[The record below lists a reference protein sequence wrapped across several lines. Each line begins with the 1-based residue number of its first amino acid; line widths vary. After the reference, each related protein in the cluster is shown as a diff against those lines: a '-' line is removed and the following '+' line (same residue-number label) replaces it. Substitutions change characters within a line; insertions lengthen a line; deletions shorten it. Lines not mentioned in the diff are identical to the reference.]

1 MDEILKKIEEIEKR
15 LNSIESWVGFWISQ
29 ESQATPPPPP
39 PVFTSPAVQGEAPS
53 PPSYAPEDLSGR
65 ELWQETP
72 KVPPWTPKMES
83 KNIESYIGRWWL
95 GIVGLTAIIFGM
107 SFFIK
112 YAFDNNW
119 IGETGRVMLGIA
131 MGLVFVVAGEI
142 LRLRIAKYSY
152 ILSGGG
158 LALFYLS
165 IYAAFSFYHL
175 IGQPTA
181 FIFMGLVTAFGVTL
195 SLFANAVELAALAAA
210 GGFLTP
216 YLLSTGIAN
225 DAGFFSYIAIL
236 NVGILAVAFF
246 KKWHQL
252 TLLGFTATVLN
263 FASWYGVYY
272 NSEKLFFAISVL
284 SVFYVIY
291 TLAGV
296 IANFATKKLSD
307 TGDLLVLTV
316 NPAWFFGWVYYLL
329 KPQYENSLGFVA
341 AGLAA
346 FYILFAYISSL
357 LNPDDKRLT
366 LFLGAIA
373 LVFLT
378 IAIPLQLDQNAITIA
393 WAVEAAV
400 LFSVGVILKNAN
412 MRMFALGVFL
422 IALLRLFAFDS
433 GQGNLAEFTLIFN
446 KRFFTYFMVIL
457 SSAVMVYVASIK
469 ISEFTAREK
478 GIRAFIGTALNV
490 LILIAISFEIYAF
503 FDARIFELNKKL
515 PQSNQRSI
523 YRTQPLNYYDVGYQ
537 LPNSQEYRSLTN
549 KRNVSISVF
558 WTLYAVLL
566 IGLGIIYK
574 NGFLRW
580 SALILFGITVA
591 KVFIFDLSFLA
602 TPQRIISFMVLGV
615 ILLVASYLYFRF
627 QKQLEGALSDKT

>member
-1 MDEILKKIEEIEKR
+1 MDELIKKIEEIEKR
-15 LNSIESWVGFWISQ
+15 LSAIESWVGFWISQ
-29 ESQATPPPPP
+29 ESQTVPPPPP
-39 PVFTSPAVQGEAPS
+39 IAVPS
-53 PPSYAPEDLSGR
+53 SVPTKPPTPPSYVLEDLSGR
-65 ELWQETP
+65 ESLQETP
-72 KVPPWTPKMES
+72 KTTMWVSETGPR
-83 KNIESYIGRWWL
+83 NLESYIGRWWL
-95 GIVGLTAIIFGM
+95 GIVGLVAIIFGM

-119 IGETGRVMLGIA
+119 IGETGRIMLGIA

-142 LRLRIAKYSY
+142 LRSRIAKYSY

-181 FIFMGLVTAFGVTL
+181 FLFMGLITAFGVTL
-195 SLFANAVELAALAAA
+195 SLFANAVELSALAVS

-216 YLLSTGIAN
+216 YLLSTGTVN

-236 NVGILAVAFF
+236 NIGILAVAFF
-246 KKWHQL
+246 KKWRQL
-252 TLLGFTATVLN
+252 TILGFTGTVLN

-284 SVFYVIY
+284 SAFYIIY

-296 IANFATKKLSD
+296 IANFVTKKLSD
-307 TGDLLVLTV
+307 TGDLFVLTI
-316 NPAWFFGWVYYLL
+316 NPVWFFGWVYYLL

-346 FYILFAYISSL
+346 LYILFAYISSF

-378 IAIPLQLDQNAITIA
+378 IAIPLQLDQNAVTIA
-393 WAVEAAV
+393 WAMEAAV
-400 LFSVGVILKNAN
+400 LFSLGAILKNAN
-412 MRMFALGVFL
+412 MRMFALSVFL
-422 IALLRLFAFDS
+422 IAMFRLFAFDS
-433 GQGNLAEFTLIFN
+433 ERGNLAEFTPIFN
-446 KRFFTYFMVIL
+446 KRFFTYFMVIF
-457 SSAVMVYVASIK
+457 SSAVMAYVSSINAF
-469 ISEFTAREK
+469 EFTWREK
-478 GIRAFIGTALNV
+478 GVRAFIGTALNI
-490 LILIAISFEIYAF
+490 LILIAISLEIYAF
-503 FDARIFELNKKL
+503 FDARIFELNRKSLQSSQYGNNSGQVLNDYGTVYRL
-515 PQSNQRSI
+515 P
-523 YRTQPLNYYDVGYQ
+523 D
-537 LPNSQEYRSLTN
+537 SQEYRSLAN
-549 KRNVSISVF
+549 KRNASISVF

-566 IGLGIIYK
+566 IGLGIVYK

-580 SALILFGITVA
+580 LALILFGVTVA

-615 ILLVASYLYFRF
+615 ILLIASYLYFRF
-627 QKQLEGALSDKT
+627 QKQLEGTLSNKP